1 VTVTTITVLAREVL
15 VVQRMWNGTL
25 QTQKPKIDGE
35 DVVQNE
41 TDGSATVVIMTLGI
55 AGVTSVTRHPRHP
68 TNATADASDTAGA
81 TVVCLPSSP
90 STRCVVHYLETK
102 SSKSLGSLES
112 LGPSGSISDHEWK
125 ISRGLGGRQLPVLK
139 TTLVAF
145 HGITRS
151 HEPRFRF
158 KSLQRSELKSGI
170 GFFRIDSSCLTCARS
185 FQHFRRTPYG
195 TPQACSNQFLCLL
208 CL

>member
-1 VTVTTITVLAREVL
+1 MLAREVL

-25 QTQKPKIDGE
+25 QTQKLKIDGE

-55 AGVTSVTRHPRHP
+55 AGVTSVTSSTRHPRHP
-68 TNATADASDTAGA
+68 TSATAIDASDTSAGA
-81 TVVCLPSSP
+81 TVVCLPSTR
-90 STRCVVHYLETK
+90 STRCVVHLETK
-102 SSKSLGSLES
+102 SSKSLESLES
-112 LGPSGSISDHEWK
+112 LGPSGSISDREWK
-125 ISRGLGGRQLPVLK
+125 ISRGLGGRQLPGLK

-158 KSLQRSELKSGI
+158 KSLQRSEQKSGI